1 MELNYQVK
9 QVSRSLI
16 FEYSGKIGIKEAQE
30 FTESLKEEVE
40 KHSDYLEIAIDC
52 SSVLF
57 IDSSG
62 MGELINL
69 YRWFKQKEKFFC
81 VIGLSQELK
90 TIIRLAKLNNL
101 IPIFSKEEYHKRL
114 G

>member
-1 MELNYQVK
+1 MELNYKVK
-9 QVSRSLI
+9 RVSRSLI
-16 FEYSGKIGIKEAQE
+16 FEYSGKIGIKEAQV
-30 FTESLKEEVE
+30 FTESVKEEVNQNPNYE
-40 KHSDYLEIAIDC
+40 EVAIDC
-52 SSVLF
+52 SAVLF

-69 YRWFKQKEKFFC
+69 YRWFHEKEKFFC
-81 VIGLSQELK
+81 VIGLSSELR

-101 IPIFSKEEYHKRL
+101 IPIFSKEEYKKRL